1 MSLSQEIE
9 AKISIVDLVSR
20 YVPLKKAGMNY
31 KWLSPFVQEK
41 TPSFV
46 VSPAKNIAYCFSSHR
61 GGGPIKFLMEI
72 EHIEF
77 REAVQILAKEAGVE
91 FKTSF
96 RGEKWEAQEDIYA
109 LYKKA
114 AAWYH
119 QSLFESEN
127 KKALQYLL
135 DRNISLETIT
145 KFELGYSNNPRDM
158 WYAMKE
164 ANFSDTFLIESGIFL
179 SSSRDKFFGRI
190 VFPIANDRGHV
201 VGFTARVLD
210 DGLPKYLNSPASPIF
225 DKSSILY
232 GFHLAKQEVARH
244 GKIII
249 VEWQMDTI
257 TLHQAGITYAVG
269 ISGTAL
275 TERHIK
281 ILKRFVKEVYFCLDS
296 DNAGVKATM
305 SSFPLI
311 LNEDIDVKIISI
323 PNGKDPDEF
332 IRGWWVF
339 QDLLLNAISPNTY
352 IVNEGNR
359 KFDMHSPIGKKQLL
373 EECFAFHL
381 KISSISI
388 LDQYFRELSF
398 RLGISLDAIYQ
409 EFNQYKK
416 TQRNKP
422 IPSYLLQKSESE
434 TERKNIPIEISIFD
448 KMAIYIEHFN
458 FFDLFSANF
467 RYTLDELSTAR
478 DFALLFS
485 VLSHTVWDEDILEKK
500 RLAEL
505 IVEEEVTQLSPALS
519 EQTFLDMLRSLHRIL
534 FLQER
539 DRMLFPL
546 DPHSSEYLEVYQILM
561 QQARSIGL
569 PSNIMKE

>member
-9 AKISIVDLVSR
+9 AKINIVDLVSR

-61 GGGPIKFLMEI
+61 WGWPIKFLMEI

-96 RGEKWEAQEDIYA
+96 RGEKWEAQEDIYS

-114 AAWYH
+114 AVWYH
-119 QSLFESEN
+119 QALFETEN
-127 KKALQYLL
+127 KKALEYLL
-135 DRNISLETIT
+135 ERNISLETIT

-210 DGLPKYLNSPASPIF
+210 DGLPKYLNSPASNIF

-232 GFHLAKQEVARH
+232 GFHLAKPEVARH

-257 TLHQAGITYAVG
+257 TLHQAWISFAVG

-311 LNEDIDVKIISI
+311 LNEDIDVKIVSI

-332 IRGWWVF
+332 IGSWGVF
-339 QDLLLNAISPNTY
+339 QDLLLSAISPNTY
-352 IVNEGNR
+352 IIDEGNR

-373 EECFAFHL
+373 EECFAFHI
-381 KISSISI
+381 KISSISM

-398 RLGISLDAIYQ
+398 RLAISLDAIYQ

-422 IPSYLLQKSESE
+422 IPTYLLQKYESE
-434 TERKNIPIEISIFD
+434 TESKNIPLEISIFD
-448 KMAIYIEHFN
+448 KMAIYLEHFN
-458 FFDLFSANF
+458 FFDLFSTHF
-467 RYTLDELSTAR
+467 RYTLDELSKAR
-478 DFALLFS
+478 DFDLLS
-485 VLSHTVWDEDILEKK
+485 TVLSRRVWDEDIVEKK

-505 IVEEEVTQLSPALS
+505 IVEEEVAHLSPSLS
-519 EQTFLDMLRSLHRIL
+519 EQTFLDMLRSLHKIL

-539 DRMLFPL
+539 DRMLLSL
-546 DPHSSEYLEVYQILM
+546 DPHSGEYLEVYQTLM
-561 QQARSIGL
+561 QQARSLGL